1 MKSPICSI
9 SFAFAIYFLKKMYY
23 NMYRRKNNLAKR
35 RFSMKKNNLRRERE
49 RRRFLDFFTVSAPI
63 VAALF
68 LFLAS
73 AFYIIYRM
81 VSDYNYNERW
91 KDYDE
96 CGLG

>member
-1 MKSPICSI
+1 
-9 SFAFAIYFLKKMYY
+9 
-23 NMYRRKNNLAKR
+23 
-35 RFSMKKNNLRRERE
+35 MKKNSPIIEHERQ
-49 RRRFLDFFTVSAPI
+49 RRRDFFRVSTPI
-63 VAALF
+63 VLALT